1 MDQMGMNSISNEQ
14 EFCDQMM
21 DPIYVKVVFTYIY
34 FH

>member
-1 MDQMGMNSISNEQ
+1 MDQIATLNEKKE